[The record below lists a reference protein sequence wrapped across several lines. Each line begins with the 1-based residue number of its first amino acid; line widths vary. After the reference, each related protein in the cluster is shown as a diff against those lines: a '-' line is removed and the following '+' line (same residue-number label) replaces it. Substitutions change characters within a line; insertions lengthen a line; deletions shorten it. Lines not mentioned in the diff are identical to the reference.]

1 MPENLILVAHGFG
14 GEHLPGAAGVSD
26 AEAKEGAHLIHFAAN
41 PYGRH
46 AVASP
51 QQAGIADGFDGGERG
66 ANDRI
71 TIEIKIEMILLAD
84 QLVCG

>member
-1 MPENLILVAHGFG
+1 
-14 GEHLPGAAGVSD
+14 
-26 AEAKEGAHLIHFAAN
+26 LIHFAAN